1 MRRRACG
8 GIFPASA
15 YNGAMWLRIWAVMQ
29 KEFVQTLRDRRT
41 LLILLSIPIIELFL
55 FAYAIRMNVDHLRTV
70 VAGAESA
77 ESYAYVQALEASS
90 YFDVIAY
97 VDDQAAVIR
106 AIDGGR
112 AQVGVVFPPDF
123 ARDLQRGT
131 AQVLILV
138 DGSDFFPAQTAY
150 GMAGVT
156 AQQYGFEVLMQRLE
170 RAGYDTRLLHPPLD
184 VRVRIL
190 YNPDMSDLVFLLPGL
205 LAMLLQTQTLALT
218 SAAIVREREMGTM
231 EALLV
236 TPIRPLELM
245 LGKIVPNVLIVVLDM
260 LFILVM
266 GTVVFRVP
274 FRGNLLFF
282 FAVSAL
288 YLLSGLGLGILVS
301 SVSRSQKQ
309 SQQIIMVVMLLGVIL
324 SGFIFPRYAMP
335 RLIQW
340 VGLLF
345 PLTYFLGIA
354 RGVINKG
361 VGWSVL
367 RPEVLSIALYVVIVL
382 TAAVVSFR
390 RRLE

>member
-1 MRRRACG
+1 
-8 GIFPASA
+8 
-15 YNGAMWLRIWAVMQ
+15 MQ
-29 KEFVQTLRDRRT
+29 KEFIQTLRDRRT
-41 LLILLSIPIIELFL
+41 LLILISIPIIELFL
-55 FAYAIRMNVDHLRTV
+55 FAYAIRMNVDHLRTI

-97 VDDQAAVIR
+97 VDDQEAAVR

-112 AQVGVVFPPDF
+112 AQVGVIFPPDF

-190 YNPDMSDLVFLLPGL
+190 YNPDMRDLVFLLPGL

-245 LGKIVPNVLIVVLDM
+245 LGKIVPNVLIVIFDM
-260 LFILVM
+260 LFILAM
-266 GTVVFRVP
+266 GTLVFKVP

-282 FAVSAL
+282 LAVSAL

-309 SQQIIMVVMLLGVIL
+309 SQQLIMVVMLLGVIL

-345 PLTYFLGIA
+345 PLTYFLGIS

-361 VGWSVL
+361 VGWAVL
-367 RPEVLSIALYVVIVL
+367 RPEVLSIALYVLIVL

>member
-1 MRRRACG
+1 MG
-8 GIFPASA
+8 
-15 YNGAMWLRIWAVMQ
+15 LRIWAVMQ
-29 KEFVQTLRDRRT
+29 KEFIQTLRDRRT
-41 LLILLSIPIIELFL
+41 LLLLLSIPIIELFL

-70 VAGAESA
+70 VAGAEGA
-77 ESYAYVQALEASS
+77 ECYAYVQALEASG
-90 YFDVIAY
+90 YFDVVAY
-97 VDDQAAVIR
+97 VDDQAEVIR

-112 AQVGVVFPPDF
+112 ARVGVVFPPTF

-156 AQQYGFEVLMQRLE
+156 AQDYGFSVMVERLE
-170 RAGYDTRLLHPPLD
+170 RSGYDTRFLHPPLD
-184 VRVRIL
+184 MRMRIL

-205 LAMLLQTQTLALT
+205 LAMLLQTQTLVLT
-218 SAAIVREREMGTM
+218 SAAIVRERELGTM

-245 LGKIVPNVLIVVLDM
+245 LGKIIPNIILVILDM
-260 LFILVM
+260 LLILAL
-266 GTVVFRVP
+266 GTGLLRVP
-274 FRGNLLFF
+274 FRGNVLFF

-301 SVSRSQKQ
+301 SISRSQKQ
-309 SQQIIMVVMLLGVIL
+309 TQQIVMVVVLLGAIL

-335 RLIQW
+335 KWVQM

-345 PLTYFLGIA
+345 PLTYFLGIS

-361 VGWSVL
+361 IGWSVL
-367 RPEVLSIALYVVIVL
+367 RPSVLSIALYVLVVL
-382 TAAVVSFR
+382 GVAVVSFR

>member
-1 MRRRACG
+1 MG
-8 GIFPASA
+8 
-15 YNGAMWLRIWAVMQ
+15 LRIWAVMQ
-29 KEFVQTLRDRRT
+29 KEFIQTLRDRRT
-41 LLILLSIPIIELFL
+41 LLLLLSIPIIELFL

-70 VAGAESA
+70 VVGADSA
-77 ESYAYVQALEASS
+77 ACYDYVQALEASS
-90 YFDVIAY
+90 YFDVVAY
-97 VDDQAAVIR
+97 VDDQAEAIR

-112 AQVGVVFPPDF
+112 AKVGVVCPPTF

-131 AQVLILV
+131 AHVLILV

-156 AQQYGFEVLMQRLE
+156 AQDYGFSVMVERLE
-170 RAGYDTRLLHPPLD
+170 RSGYDTRFLHPPLEMKM
-184 VRVRIL
+184 RVL

-205 LAMLLQTQTLALT
+205 LAMLLQTQTLVLT
-218 SAAIVREREMGTM
+218 SAAIVRERELGTM

-245 LGKIVPNVLIVVLDM
+245 LGKIIPNIILVVLDM
-260 LFILVM
+260 LLILAL
-266 GTVVFRVP
+266 GTGLFKVP
-274 FRGNLLFF
+274 FRGNVLFF
-282 FAVSAL
+282 FTVSAL

-301 SVSRSQKQ
+301 SISSSQKQ
-309 SQQIIMVVMLLGVIL
+309 TQQIVMVVMLLGVIL

-335 RLIQW
+335 KWIQV

-361 VGWSVL
+361 IGWSVL
-367 RPEVLSIALYVVIVL
+367 RPSVLAIALYVLVVL
-382 TAAVVSFR
+382 SVAVVSFR

>member
-1 MRRRACG
+1 
-8 GIFPASA
+8 
-15 YNGAMWLRIWAVMQ
+15 
-29 KEFVQTLRDRRT
+29 
-41 LLILLSIPIIELFL
+41 
-55 FAYAIRMNVDHLRTV
+55 
-70 VAGAESA
+70 
-77 ESYAYVQALEASS
+77 
-90 YFDVIAY
+90 
-97 VDDQAAVIR
+97 
-106 AIDGGR
+106 
-112 AQVGVVFPPDF
+112 
-123 ARDLQRGT
+123 
-131 AQVLILV
+131 
-138 DGSDFFPAQTAY
+138 
-150 GMAGVT
+150 
-156 AQQYGFEVLMQRLE
+156 
-170 RAGYDTRLLHPPLD
+170 
-184 VRVRIL
+184 VRIL
-190 YNPDMSDLVFLLPGL
+190 YNPDMRDLVFLLPGL

-245 LGKIVPNVLIVVLDM
+245 LGKIVPNVLIVIFDM
-260 LFILVM
+260 LFILAM
-266 GTVVFRVP
+266 GTLVFEVP

-282 FAVSAL
+282 LAVSAL

-309 SQQIIMVVMLLGVIL
+309 SQQLIMVVMLLGVIL

-345 PLTYFLGIA
+345 PLTYFLGIS

-361 VGWSVL
+361 VGWAVL
-367 RPEVLSIALYVVIVL
+367 RPEVLSIALYVLIVL